1 MQQPQTQIETNKSDP
16 MVELDIGGDS
26 VDVELKDKENVSKV
40 EETKSE
46 AIKVKESTEAKEE
59 VKDEREEYSE
69 GVKKRIDRLTYKIRE
84 AERREQ
90 AAVQFAQKIKEEK
103 DSLEGKFKEL
113 DDGYV
118 NEFTGRVQSQLE
130 SAKNNLKNAV
140 AKGDI
145 DAQVSANQL
154 LAKLAIEE
162 ERIKATEVQRKTT
175 ADQADNAGQV
185 VQQPVQNN
193 VATPKPDPR
202 AEAWAEKNEWFGKD
216 ETMTYASF
224 GIHKKLVEQEGY
236 DPTSDEYY
244 DEVDKRIRTEFPHKF
259 NDGGEVQGSNK
270 PVQTVASATRTSRTG
285 RKTVRLTPSQVAIA
299 KKLGEPLEE
308 YAKQIKLTEGA

>member
-162 ERIKATEVQRKTT
+162 ERIKATEVQRKAT

-285 RKTVRLTPSQVAIA
+285 RRTVRLTPSQVAIA
-299 KKLGEPLEE
+299 KKLGVPLEE
-308 YAKQIKLTEGA
+308 YAKHVKEA

>member
-1 MQQPQTQIETNKSDP
+1 MQQPQTQIETNKADP
-16 MVELDIGGDS
+16 MVELDTGGDS
-26 VDVELKDKENVSKV
+26 VDIELKDKENVSKV

-46 AIKVKESTEAKEE
+46 AIEVKENTEAKEE
-59 VKDEREEYSE
+59 VKDEREEYSD

-162 ERIKATEVQRKTT
+162 ERIKATEVQRKVT

-299 KKLGEPLEE
+299 KKLGVPLEE
-308 YAKQIKLTEGA
+308 YAKYVKE